1 MRVVRKMQDS
11 NGNTE
16 SKGIAPKRELDHI
29 YSLFRFKK
37 KNVHCGGCI
46 WKMVCDFCL
55 ETNLLFAK
63 FTYFWFT
70 LAHFS
75 KKIEKCLFCFHVC
88 HLKKKKH
95 SCALTSLVQETLQQL
110 FFSIIQN
117 SVNWAVCGLLIYI
130 CNGIPGSFL
139 RMYRQLLNGNMRKDP
154 MLSNWVACWFAPY
167 EGKGWLD

>member
-37 KNVHCGGCI
+37 KCSLWRLYLKDGV
-46 WKMVCDFCL
+46 W
-55 ETNLLFAK
+55 LLFGDQST
-63 FTYFWFT
+63 FCQVYIFLVYFGT
-70 LAHFS
+70 LQQKNRKMFV
-75 KKIEKCLFCFHVC
+75 LFPRLPF
-88 HLKKKKH
+88 KKKKH

-139 RMYRQLLNGNMRKDP
+139 RMYRQLLNGIMRKDP

>member
-1 MRVVRKMQDS
+1 MQNFSVLMRVVRKMQDS

-37 KNVHCGGCI
+37 KMFIVEAVFERWCVTFVWRPI
-46 WKMVCDFCL
+46 YF
-55 ETNLLFAK
+55 FAK

-139 RMYRQLLNGNMRKDP
+139 RMYRQLLNGIMRKDP
-154 MLSNWVACWFAPY
+154 MLSN
-167 EGKGWLD
+167 